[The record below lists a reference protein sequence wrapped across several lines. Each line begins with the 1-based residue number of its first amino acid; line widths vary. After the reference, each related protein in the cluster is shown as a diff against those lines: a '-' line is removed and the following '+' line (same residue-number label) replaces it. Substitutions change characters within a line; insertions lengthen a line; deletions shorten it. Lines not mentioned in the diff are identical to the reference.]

1 MANRTGVDKVRS
13 SGFGMVDVPCSF
25 TVTGSGGAI
34 NTQSTEFGACTV
46 AVVACATGQYT
57 FTFAEPYREFKGV
70 TCISDYQG
78 TVVDGSWA
86 IETGYSNSAGTITL
100 VHVTAGSDDDPA
112 TGTEHFFVFK
122 MKNTDL

>member
-1 MANRTGVDKVRS
+1 MSDRTGRAEVRS

-25 TVTGSGGAI
+25 TVTGGAGAI

-46 AVVACATGQYT
+46 ARAAAGQYT

-70 TCISDYQG
+70 SAITDYQG

-86 IETGYSNSAGTITL
+86 VETGYSNSAGTITL
-100 VHVTAGSDDDPA
+100 VHVVAGSDTDPA
-112 TGTEHFFVFK
+112 DTTEHFFVFK